1 MEVRRKMKKINI
13 LQVCNQLGIGG
24 TERALQT
31 FTEYLNKDIF
41 ETYVCGIFEGGVRER
56 KLREEGFETYVVQG
70 DRKKFFQLLRDKK
83 IDVVHVHRSGVSE
96 GFVIETAKEAGVPV
110 IVETNIFGLYDSS
123 EAEKMIDVHLQVSR
137 TSGLKYIKNAG
148 ISMHEFLNK
157 CRVLYYPIDLKLFE
171 KYKPLENQI
180 WQFRSEI
187 GVDKNTPLICRVGR
201 PDPAKMDD
209 FLVRMMSHLI
219 KRVPDVKFLVVG
231 GIPEKVKKKIEK
243 LKLQRSFIDIGLV
256 ASEEKLIQIYY
267 SIDILAHSSRIG
279 ESFGYTIA
287 EAMAAGKPVVVNST
301 PWADNAQ
308 IELVDNGKTG
318 FVANTPRTYADAV
331 AYLIE
336 NKKEAEKMGL
346 AGREKVEREYDVKKL
361 VKMLEKIYLEL
372 LSKKGYTHVE
382 KYLLKEYKN
391 VQYFPTDYDILN
403 YPEEYKKRLGSSFGK
418 LSLIEKIDFKLRHYA
433 RYRSLVSRIN

>member
-1 MEVRRKMKKINI
+1 M
-13 LQVCNQLGIGG
+13 
-24 TERALQT
+24 
-31 FTEYLNKDIF
+31 
-41 ETYVCGIFEGGVRER
+41 
-56 KLREEGFETYVVQG
+56 
-70 DRKKFFQLLRDKK
+70 
-83 IDVVHVHRSGVSE
+83 
-96 GFVIETAKEAGVPV
+96 
-110 IVETNIFGLYDSS
+110 ETNIFGLYDSS

-137 TSGLKYIKNAG
+137 TSSLKYIKNAG

-346 AGREKVEREYDVKKL
+346 AGREKAEREYDAKKL

-418 LSLIEKIDFKLRHYA
+418 LSLIEKIDFKLRRYA